1 MSQTSLT
8 GKDTIIIS
16 GRVLND
22 FADGDTCKLDYPND
36 TAVVKTGKNGNTIYA
51 YQYSGLNC
59 TVELRV
65 LLGSSDDAFLNG
77 LLSLFNQNPPAFTLM
92 TGEFIKNVGD
102 GTGAITPVSYVMA
115 GGAFK
120 KQVPAVENADGDT
133 NQAIAMYTLVFSN
146 APRQVA
152 Q

>member
-1 MSQTSLT
+1 MSKTSLT
-8 GKDTIIIS
+8 GKDTIIIA

-36 TAVVKTGKNGNTIYA
+36 LSVMKTGKNGNTIYA
-51 YQYSGLNC
+51 YQYSGLQC

-92 TGEFIKNVGD
+92 TGEFVKNIGD
-102 GTGAITPVSYVMA
+102 GDGDIIPVSYVMS

-133 NQAIAMYTLVFSN
+133 NQAIAMYSLHFSN
-146 APRQVA
+146 APRSVGQ
-152 Q
+152 

>member
-1 MSQTSLT
+1 METSLT
-8 GKDTIIIS
+8 GKDTIIIA

-36 TAVVKTGKNGNTIYA
+36 LSVMKTGKNGNTIYA
-51 YQYSGLNC
+51 YQYSGLQC

-65 LLGSSDDAFLNG
+65 LLGSTDDGFLNG

-92 TGEFIKNVGD
+92 TGEFIKNIGD
-102 GTGAITPVSYVMA
+102 GNGNIKPISYVLS

-133 NQAIAMYTLVFSN
+133 NQAIAVYSLHFSN
-146 APRQVA
+146 APRNVGQ
-152 Q
+152 

>member
-1 MSQTSLT
+1 METSLT

-22 FADGDTCKLDYPND
+22 FADGDTCKLDFPND
-36 TAVVKTGKNGNTIYA
+36 LSVVKTGKNGHSIFA
-51 YQYSGLNC
+51 FQYSGLQC

-65 LLGSSDDAFLNG
+65 LLGGSDDSFLNA
-77 LLSLFNQNPPAFTLM
+77 LLSSFVSNPPAFTLL

-102 GTGAITPVSYVMA
+102 GTGNITPVSYIMS
-115 GGAFK
+115 GGTFK

-133 NQAIAMYTLVFSN
+133 NQAIAVYSLHFTN
-146 APRQVA
+146 APRAVA
-152 Q
+152 M

>member
-1 MSQTSLT
+1 METSLT
-8 GKDTIIIS
+8 GKDTIIVS

-36 TAVVKTGKNGNTIYA
+36 LSVMKTGKNGNTIYA
-51 YQYSGLNC
+51 YQYSGLQC
-59 TVELRV
+59 TVELRI
-65 LLGSSDDAFLNG
+65 LLGGTDDAFLQG

-102 GTGAITPVSYVMA
+102 GDGNIIPVSYVLS
-115 GGAFK
+115 GGTFK

-133 NQAIAMYTLVFSN
+133 NQAIAVYTLQFSN
-146 APRQVA
+146 SPRQVA

>member
-1 MSQTSLT
+1 METSLT
-8 GKDTIIIS
+8 GKDTIIIA

-36 TAVVKTGKNGNTIYA
+36 LSVMKTGKNGNTIYA
-51 YQYSGLNC
+51 YQYSGLQC
-59 TVELRV
+59 TVELRI
-65 LLGSSDDAFLNG
+65 LLGGTDDAFLQG
-77 LLSLFNQNPPAFTLM
+77 LLSLFNQNPPAFTLL

-102 GTGAITPVSYVMA
+102 GDGNITPVSYVLS
-115 GGAFK
+115 GGTFK

-133 NQAIAMYTLVFSN
+133 NQAIAVYSLQFSN
-146 APRQVA
+146 SPRQVA

>member
-1 MSQTSLT
+1 MSSTSLT
-8 GKDTIIIS
+8 GKDTIVIA

-36 TAVVKTGKNGNTIYA
+36 SSVMKTGKNGNTIYA
-51 YQYSGLNC
+51 YQYSGLQC

-65 LLGSSDDAFLNG
+65 LLGGSDDAFLNG
-77 LLSLFNQNPPAFTLM
+77 LLSLWNQNPPAFTLM
-92 TGEFIKNVGD
+92 TGEFIKNIGD
-102 GTGAITPVSYVMA
+102 GQGNIIPVSYLLS

-133 NQAIAMYTLVFSN
+133 NQAIAVYSLQFSN
-146 APRQVA
+146 APRSVA
-152 Q
+152 M